1 MTPIEIVGIGASLG
15 GLDVLQIFFRALP
28 RDFSCPIVLVQH
40 RTAHAET
47 LLLELLQ
54 GYTTMQVIEPED
66 KDPILPG
73 RLYLA
78 PPDYHLL
85 VEPGFLSL
93 SIDPP
98 VSFARPSIDVLF
110 ESMSQAYGARAL
122 VAVLTGSNRDGAV
135 GAAAVKRAGG
145 RVLVQNPKTAQSPVA
160 PRAVLETTVVDDVFE
175 LHEFATRVVHWC
187 SRR

>member
-1 MTPIEIVGIGASLG
+1 
-15 GLDVLQIFFRALP
+15 
-28 RDFSCPIVLVQH
+28 
-40 RTAHAET
+40 
-47 LLLELLQ
+47 LELLQ
-54 GYTTMQVIEPED
+54 GWSTLQVIEPED

-73 RLYLA
+73 RLYIA

-85 VEPGFLSL
+85 VEPGFFSL

-110 ESMSQAYGARAL
+110 ESMSQAYGSRAL

-145 RVLVQNPKTAQSPVA
+145 RVLVQDPKSAQSPVA
-160 PRAVLETTVVDDVFE
+160 PRAVLQAIAVDEICGMHELAAGVVRWCREASVGAPCEGHRADPIDDAE
-175 LHEFATRVVHWC
+175 K
-187 SRR
+187 